1 MPLNGN
7 KLPIV
12 FLLIFPMA
20 SILQWNI
27 RGFYSNYGDLLH
39 ILGDKEPVCMFIQE
53 SMLGDRVPRSPPGY
67 SIETFSPTQQPTPG
81 NGLVT
86 IIRQTAPYYR
96 LNLSTPLQALAIR
109 TQLHKQ
115 YTVCNIY
122 ISPNEVISPDSVA
135 QLINQLP
142 HPFLLL
148 GDFNGRHPI

>member
-7 KLPIV
+7 NLPIV
-12 FLLIFPMA
+12 FFYIFNA

-39 ILGDKEPVCMFIQE
+39 ILGDKEPVCMCIQE

-96 LNLSTPLQALAIR
+96 LNLNTHLQALAI
-109 TQLHKQ
+109 
-115 YTVCNIY
+115 
-122 ISPNEVISPDSVA
+122 
-135 QLINQLP
+135 
-142 HPFLLL
+142 
-148 GDFNGRHPI
+148 

>member
-7 KLPIV
+7 NLPIV
-12 FLLIFPMA
+12 FLLIFSMS

-27 RGFYSNYGDLLH
+27 RGFYSDYGDLLH
-39 ILGDKEPVCMFIQE
+39 ILGDKEPVCMCIQE
-53 SMLGDRVPRSPPGY
+53 SMLGDRVPCSPPGY
-67 SIETFSPTQQPTPG
+67 SIETFSPTQQTPG

-96 LNLSTPLQALAIR
+96 LNLNKPLQALAIG

-115 YTVCNIY
+115 YTVCNIN
-122 ISPNEVISPDSVA
+122 ISPNEVIPPDSLA

-142 HPFLLL
+142 HPF
-148 GDFNGRHPI
+148 R